1 MELSIFSDV
10 HILRCS
16 FVLHERGVILP
27 EKVIQRLGY
36 QIIEIDF
43 ALLAE
48 LHKAETL
55 LEIGMQ
61 PGADGFFS
69 RMLGRFL

>member
-1 MELSIFSDV
+1 M
-10 HILRCS
+10 
-16 FVLHERGVILP
+16 LHERGIIFP
-27 EKVIQRLGY
+27 KKVVQRLGY
-36 QIIEIDF
+36 QIIEINF

-48 LHKAETL
+48 LHKAKTL

-61 PGADGFFS
+61 PGADCFLS